1 MRLFP
6 FCELSENSII
16 QVENFVKANEK
27 TSTSLASC
35 VRKKS
40 ENIIVITEDSKKE
53 ETQKSHLFKIL
64 GVIDLDY
71 TLYHCIPQPHLLD
84 ASVLIKELP
93 ALLKKSVCCISGE
106 KNGTDFLLKVINSI
120 DINKLPENSSKT
132 PRQIYAYKM
141 MEFPFQNAALKSIRL
156 SGGEEI
162 ARCTE
167 NDMEFLHPL
176 QKEYMK
182 EEISVTGKQITDA
195 EVSIMLRQILK
206 NQICLALLVDN
217 EPVAKANTNAIGF
230 NCVQIGGVFTHPLYR
245 RNGYAAA
252 LVLSLCN
259 RSIRANRQPVL
270 FVKEKNLPAYTLYK
284 KLGFTECG
292 HYEIVY
298 F

>member
-1 MRLFP
+1 MNLIP
-6 FCELSENSII
+6 
-16 QVENFVKANEK
+16 VERPEDFLLARQFILPHEETCV
-27 TSTSLASC
+27 SLASL

-40 ENIIVITEDSKKE
+40 DKLVFLTAGSANAALSAASPTLLGLLNLDS
-53 ETQKSHLFKIL
+53 
-64 GVIDLDY
+64 
-71 TLYHCIPQPHLLD
+71 TLYYCIPKAHQLN
-84 ASVLIKELP
+84 AQELA
-93 ALLKKSVCCISGE
+93 ALLSSCGLPKKPIRCISGE
-106 KNGTDFLLKVINSI
+106 KTGAEVLCKSINL
-120 DINKLPENSSKT
+120 INKSEPLQTNL
-132 PRQIYAYKM
+132 YKM
-141 MEFPFQNAALKSIRL
+141 MKFSPSREVPAQVLFNDDEIIRCTEKDMDLLFPLQEGFIK
-156 SGGEEI
+156 EEI
-162 ARCTE
+162 A
-167 NDMEFLHPL
+167 LPGH
-176 QKEYMK
+176 K
-182 EEISVTGKQITDA
+182 VTDA

-206 NQICLALLVDN
+206 NQICLALLVDG
-217 EPVAKANTNAIGF
+217 EPVAKTNTNAIGF

>member
-1 MRLFP
+1 MNLIP
-6 FCELSENSII
+6 
-16 QVENFVKANEK
+16 VERPEDFLLARQFILPHEETCV
-27 TSTSLASC
+27 SLASL

-40 ENIIVITEDSKKE
+40 DKLVFLTAGSANAALSAASPTLLGLLNLDS
-53 ETQKSHLFKIL
+53 
-64 GVIDLDY
+64 
-71 TLYHCIPQPHLLD
+71 TLYYCIPKAHQLN
-84 ASVLIKELP
+84 AQELA
-93 ALLKKSVCCISGE
+93 ALLTSCGLPKKPIRCISGE
-106 KNGTDFLLKVINSI
+106 KTGAEVLCKSINL
-120 DINKLPENSSKT
+120 INKSEPL
-132 PRQIYAYKM
+132 QINLYKM
-141 MEFPFQNAALKSIRL
+141 MKFSPSMEVPAQVLFNDDEIIRCTEKDMDLLFPLQEGFIK
-156 SGGEEI
+156 EEI
-162 ARCTE
+162 A
-167 NDMEFLHPL
+167 LPGH
-176 QKEYMK
+176 K
-182 EEISVTGKQITDA
+182 VTDA

-206 NQICLALLVDN
+206 NQICLALLVDG
-217 EPVAKANTNAIGF
+217 EPVAKTNTNAIGF